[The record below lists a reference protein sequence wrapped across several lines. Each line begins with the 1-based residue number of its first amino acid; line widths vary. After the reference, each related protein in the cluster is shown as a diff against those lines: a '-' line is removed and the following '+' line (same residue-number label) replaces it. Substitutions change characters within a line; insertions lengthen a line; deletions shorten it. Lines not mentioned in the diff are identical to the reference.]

1 MRGIER
7 EMSGRRPPSPAM
19 PSLSLCRFFSF
30 SGHKLTCS
38 SFSGFLDTAVTSASW
53 PSSSQTSVPAAE
65 VEKNASSPPWA
76 TAVDVGVDK
85 EHE

>member
-1 MRGIER
+1 LREKCRGD
-7 EMSGRRPPSPAM
+7 GRRRRQCPPF
-19 PSLSLCRFFSF
+19 LSVVFFSF

-65 VEKNASSPPWA
+65 VEKDASSPPWA